1 MPSSLPDRTTSPPGA
16 LPPHGAAGLAS
27 TPPSPEAPEAPEG
40 PERAPSPAGVQD
52 LVDAGALL
60 EGHFRLSS
68 GLHSNRYVQ
77 CALLFEAPARGRRM
91 CSELAARVVAA
102 LGAASVDRVIGA
114 AVGGIV
120 VAHELAAAL
129 GVRGGFAERTGGTM
143 ELRRGFAL
151 APGERVLIAEDVVT
165 TGGSAAEVAQVV
177 TAAGGTVVG
186 VAAIIDRS
194 QGARENDLP
203 LVALLQV
210 DVTTWSPDD
219 CPLCRQGLPAVKP
232 GSRPAQPRT

>member
-1 MPSSLPDRTTSPPGA
+1 MPFSLPDRTTSSPGA
-16 LPPHGAAGLAS
+16 LVPHGGAGCPS
-27 TPPSPEAPEAPEG
+27 TPPSPEAPE
-40 PERAPSPAGVQD
+40 RAPFGAGVQD

-77 CALLFEAPARGRRM
+77 CALLFQEPTRGRRM
-91 CSELAARVVAA
+91 CEELARRVTTA
-102 LGAASVDRVIGA
+102 LGRASVDRVIGA

-143 ELRRGFAL
+143 ELRRGFAI
-151 APGERVLIAEDVVT
+151 ASGERVLIAEDVVT

-186 VAAIIDRS
+186 VAALIDRS
-194 QGARENDLP
+194 QGARGNDLP
-203 LVALLQV
+203 LVPLLQV
-210 DVTTWSPDD
+210 DVATWPPDD
-219 CPLCRQGLPAVKP
+219 CPLCRQGIPAVKP
-232 GSRPAQPRT
+232 GSRPDAV